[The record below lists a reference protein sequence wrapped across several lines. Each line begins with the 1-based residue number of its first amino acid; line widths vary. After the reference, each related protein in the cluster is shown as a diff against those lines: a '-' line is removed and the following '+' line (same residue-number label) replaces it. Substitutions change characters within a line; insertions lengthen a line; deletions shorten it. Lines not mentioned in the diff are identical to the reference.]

1 MIYTFLSYSASFR
14 SLFCFSNRKI
24 CQNKFSKVYLP
35 KKARSPMQ
43 ILFRPKQVTWS
54 CQQAFRID
62 RSVGI
67 SVSAER
73 LFDAR
78 ESRSQLQVLCVLS
91 SLEPSLWLVIAI
103 LNRGRPHG
111 SNHCGCGCGSPE
123 DLPIYFF
130 QSFSSSFWK
139 TFWLSESIR
148 RSVGKSVSSLFTR
161 SASPP
166 QEPAGRPAEEAHAA
180 TTVER

>member
-24 CQNKFSKVYLP
+24 CQNKFSKFICRKLFDAR
-35 KKARSPMQ
+35 KARSPMQ

-139 TFWLSESIR
+139 TFWLSESIDLSESQ
-148 RSVGKSVSSLFTR
+148 SVHILLVLPGG
-161 SASPP
+161 PP
-166 QEPAGRPAEEAHAA
+166 EAHALQL
-180 TTVER
+180 EN